1 MKQLEGAIGTGQA
14 KITGK
19 SSGDAGRPPR
29 RPASWIRIRRSGRI
43 PSDCQIGNC
52 ASYGAIE
59 SARLKRPLPAPTLAC
74 FTPTL
79 APCAGGRRTLL
90 LEEWAGALVERR
102 EGLVARYR
110 GDELEVVPRPLG
122 TSVGVSTSN
131 KYALW
136 RLRPFGSIVPLPN
149 GVERHHSGRVLRRR
163 LGANF
168 VRLSLAAFTT
178 KPRSLAPAHIH
189 WRASGKCYSRETN
202 GL

>member
-110 GDELEVVPRPLG
+110 GDELEVVPRPL
-122 TSVGVSTSN
+122 
-131 KYALW
+131 
-136 RLRPFGSIVPLPN
+136 RLRSESSLQTSTHRG
-149 GVERHHSGRVLRRR
+149 GCGRS
-163 LGANF
+163 A
-168 VRLSLAAFTT
+168 
-178 KPRSLAPAHIH
+178 RSCLCRMEWKDIT
-189 WRASGKCYSRETN
+189 RAEYCEG
-202 GL
+202 G

>member
-110 GDELEVVPRPLG
+110 GDELEVVPRPL
-122 TSVGVSTSN
+122 
-131 KYALW
+131 
-136 RLRPFGSIVPLPN
+136 
-149 GVERHHSGRVLRRR
+149 R
-163 LGANF
+163 LGRSFHFKQVRIVEVAAVRLDRAFAEWSGKTSLGQSIAKAVRRKF

>member
-43 PSDCQIGNC
+43 PSDCPIGNC

-110 GDELEVVPRPLG
+110 GDELEVVPRPL
-122 TSVGVSTSN
+122 
-131 KYALW
+131 
-136 RLRPFGSIVPLPN
+136 
-149 GVERHHSGRVLRRR
+149 R
-163 LGANF
+163 LGRSLHFKQVRIVEVAAVRLDRAFAEWSGKTSLGQSIAKAVRRKF